1 MARPRAS
8 DHADKRR
15 LILHR
20 SAGLF
25 AAHGYDRASMNMIAA
40 ACGVSKPLLY
50 HYYRDKEELLF
61 DVVRVHLEE
70 LVEAVEAADDP
81 ALPPEPRLRA
91 MARALLG
98 AYRDADAEHKVQIA
112 HLQLLSPER
121 RERLRALERALVARF
136 AAAIAELDPTLAGQ
150 GLLKPLTMSL
160 FGMLNWHYLWFR
172 EDGPLSRGAYADLAA
187 RLVVAGTRG
196 PATAEPGRTAASA
209 AE

>member
-61 DVVRVHLEE
+61 DVLRVHLEE
-70 LVEAVEAADDP
+70 LVDAVEAADDP
-81 ALPPEPRLRA
+81 ALAPEPRLRA
-91 MARALLG
+91 MARALLE

-112 HLQLLSPER
+112 HLQLLAPER
-121 RERLRALERALVARF
+121 RERLRALERTLVARF
-136 AAAIAELDPTLAGQ
+136 AAALAELAPTLAGQ
-150 GLLKPLTMSL
+150 GLLKPLTLSL

-172 EDGPLSRGAYADLAA
+172 EDGPLTRGDYADLAT

-196 PATAEPGRTAASA
+196 LAEAEPGRTATPA